1 MGSARWLT
9 HDNPDWTET
18 QGTRPAWVYLMLSS
32 AALMVGFY
40 NQTAESILVLS
51 SQPETFQHVV
61 PLALWRGVITQ

>member
-1 MGSARWLT
+1 
-9 HDNPDWTET
+9 
-18 QGTRPAWVYLMLSS
+18 
-32 AALMVGFY
+32 MVGFY